1 MLLLRIYNILT
12 APAVYE
18 LYSKKCT
25 FENPKNLKTQ
35 LLHPK
40 PNILV
45 TGGTGLVGSHLLAQL
60 SLQGNQVRALYRNVA
75 SIEATKQVF
84 SYYSDD
90 FQTLFKNVTWV
101 QADITDLPAL
111 TPCFEGIKQVYHC
124 AAMVSFK
131 KSDYEI
137 MRKTNI
143 EGTAHMVNLALDFQ
157 VEKFCYVSS
166 IATMD
171 KNPNID
177 SIDEQNEWNPEH
189 NNYGYAITKY
199 GGEMEVW
206 RGTQEGLKVVIVN
219 PGVILGSGFWEHNT
233 GKFFSNAAKGF
244 KYYTLGETGFVG
256 VNDVAKAMI
265 QLMASDLV
273 NERYIL
279 VSENKSF
286 QYILS
291 SIAQAIG
298 AQVPQVKITPF
309 WSEVAWRMAAV
320 YSFFSGKPALIT
332 KQSAR
337 ASHQKFT
344 YLSQKIK
351 DQLGFEFE
359 SLEQTIQ
366 RSAKDFLK

>member
-1 MLLLRIYNILT
+1 MLLLRISNVLT
-12 APAVYE
+12 TPAIYK
-18 LYSKKCT
+18 LYSKKRT
-25 FENPKNLKTQ
+25 FENPKNLNAQ

-60 SLQGNQVRALYRNVA
+60 GLHGHTIRAIRRSTSSL
-75 SIEATKQVF
+75 EAVKKVF
-84 SYYSDD
+84 SYYTDD
-90 FQTLFKNVTWV
+90 FQALFEKIEWV
-101 QADITDLPAL
+101 EADLCDLPAL
-111 TPCFEGIKQVYHC
+111 TPAFEGITQVYHC
-124 AAMVSFK
+124 AAIVSFK
-131 KSDYEI
+131 KSDYEA

-143 EGTAHMVNLALDFQ
+143 EGTAHLVNLALDFH

-171 KNPNID
+171 KNPNIAV
-177 SIDEQNEWNPEH
+177 IDEQNEWNPEH

-206 RGTQEGLKVVIVN
+206 RGTQEGLNVVIVN

-244 KYYTLGETGFVG
+244 KFYTMGETGFVG

-286 QYILS
+286 QYVLS

-298 AQVPQVKITPF
+298 VSIPKIKITPF
-309 WSEVAWRMAAV
+309 WSEIAWRLAAV
-320 YSFFSGKPALIT
+320 YSFITGKPALIT

-337 ASHQKFT
+337 ASHHKFT
-344 YLSQKIK
+344 YISQKIK
-351 DQLGFEFE
+351 DELGFEFE
-359 SLEQTIQ
+359 PLEKTIQ
-366 RSAKDFLK
+366 RTAKDFLK